1 MSTFPAQDRVM
12 TASSSPKPIERRR
25 GLRNRALLA
34 GKVANEDA
42 TRTLDCVIRNLSPD
56 GAMIETSAPH
66 LVPRE
71 MHLVQVKEGIV
82 WDAEVIWRRGNRVGL
97 KLNTRHDLRETTEKQ
112 LRALRAIWSQM
123 ALR

>member
-1 MSTFPAQDRVM
+1 M

-56 GAMIETSAPH
+56 GAMIETEAPH
-66 LVPRE
+66 LVPQE
-71 MHLVQVKEGIV
+71 MHLVQVSEGIA
-82 WDAEVIWRRGNRVGL
+82 WDAEVIWRRGNRVGVKL
-97 KLNTRHDLRETTEKQ
+97 KARHDLRESTEKQ